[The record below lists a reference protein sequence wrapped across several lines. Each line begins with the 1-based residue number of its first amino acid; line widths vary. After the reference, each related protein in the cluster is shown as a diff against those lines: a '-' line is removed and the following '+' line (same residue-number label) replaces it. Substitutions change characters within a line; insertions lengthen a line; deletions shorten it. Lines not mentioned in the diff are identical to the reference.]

1 MESNPILPQVSDG
14 LLPLPVDVDVILWLD
29 PDMDG
34 VKPALV
40 CLGRCLSRLQVR
52 PLPFHQAQDLV
63 PFRLEDHREYSLA
76 EVNEILGTGGEG
88 GYSARD
94 VALRR
99 HSQPWGGGEARP
111 AQPRQFPSGSRT
123 YPISARPPS
132 AERSGVP

>member
-1 MESNPILPQVSDG
+1 MLPQVSGG
-14 LLPLPVDVDVILWLD
+14 LLPLPVHVDVILWLNL
-29 PDMDG
+29 DMDG

-40 CLGRCLSRLQVR
+40 RLGRCLSRLQVR

-63 PFRLEDHREYSLA
+63 PFRLEGHREYSLA

-99 HSQPWGGGEARP
+99 HSQPWGGAKLDLLNLVNSRP
-111 AQPRQFPSGSRT
+111 VPVPIPSPRAPQ
-123 YPISARPPS
+123 APS
-132 AERSGVP
+132 AVAFPRL